1 MKVKDFAE
9 VFSGYIEVCKMDM
22 SGIESEGYKR
32 FDAHLNDEPIHDLL
46 WSLERCEFIFNR
58 GLWAE

>member
-32 FDAHLNDEPIHDLL
+32 LMLI
-46 WSLERCEFIFNR
+46 
-58 GLWAE
+58 

>member
-22 SGIESEGYKR
+22 SGVESEGYKR
-32 FDAHLNDEPIHDLL
+32 FDDHLNDEREVAMISPNDAAHVLVYIKQ
-46 WSLERCEFIFNR
+46 S
-58 GLWAE
+58 

>member
-32 FDAHLNDEPIHDLL
+32 FDTHLNDEREVAMISPNDDAHVRLT
-46 WSLERCEFIFNR
+46 
-58 GLWAE
+58 